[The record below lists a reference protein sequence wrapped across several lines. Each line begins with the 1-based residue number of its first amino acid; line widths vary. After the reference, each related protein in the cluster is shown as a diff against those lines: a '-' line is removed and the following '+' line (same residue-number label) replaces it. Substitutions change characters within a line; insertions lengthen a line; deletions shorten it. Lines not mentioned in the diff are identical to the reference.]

1 MMEALLRLGL
11 NNTQFQA
18 CISLAGL
25 LCVFH
30 FHHVNLLLLTS
41 SLCIPFRRNSLS
53 LFTHEL
59 GTLQLCTRF
68 CKKVFQLWHRSPR
81 REQAVQ
87 VCLSVLIWGDEVQV
101 HLGRGSCGDLI
112 RWRSLPCSVRIS
124 VRKQL
129 CCAEQNVDVLQ
140 QTLPVF
146 ASKRE
151 RGMVT
156 LLPVS
161 LSTIVSPVIAP
172 SSGTSHGESDWAT
185 SPPLHLI
192 TLIVLDLYRLKHQH

>member
-30 FHHVNLLLLTS
+30 FHHLNLLLLTS

-124 VRKQL
+124 VR
-129 CCAEQNVDVLQ
+129 NNSVVPSR
-140 QTLPVF
+140 TL
-146 ASKRE
+146 
-151 RGMVT
+151 
-156 LLPVS
+156 
-161 LSTIVSPVIAP
+161 
-172 SSGTSHGESDWAT
+172 TSYNKLYLF
-185 SPPLHLI
+185 SPPRGREGWSRCFLF
-192 TLIVLDLYRLKHQH
+192 LYPP